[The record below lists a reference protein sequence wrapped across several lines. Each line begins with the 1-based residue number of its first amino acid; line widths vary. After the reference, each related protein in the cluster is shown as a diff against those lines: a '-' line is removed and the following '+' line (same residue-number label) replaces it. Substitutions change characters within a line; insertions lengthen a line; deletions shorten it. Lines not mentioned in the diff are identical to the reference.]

1 MRKLFFILISA
12 VLILSLRAGAAS
24 AFLLGDEINLG
35 HAIPHSNEVIDGFYV
50 TVESGLADQRQF
62 GGVYYANPED
72 HTVNYDF
79 IRNFTFSSDSFNG
92 NVIDFIDTP
101 LTTVWVETN
110 MNGWDNSRYAFNS
123 SRAEFNWSGLSV
135 DQDTYFIA
143 HLNEDEFPIGTVP
156 EPSSLALLSL
166 GIMGA
171 GFFLK
176 KKEKM

>member
-1 MRKLFFILISA
+1 MCLFSKPAQSTVFEYNFFILSLEICS
-12 VLILSLRAGAAS
+12 LIEYSLLFKVEERVFTSG
-24 AFLLGDEINLG
+24 NLFS
-35 HAIPHSNEVIDGFYV
+35 HKFC
-50 TVESGLADQRQF
+50 
-62 GGVYYANPED
+62 
-72 HTVNYDF
+72 
-79 IRNFTFSSDSFNG
+79 NFTFSSDSFNG